1 MLNRP
6 STVDEL
12 STIGER
18 HHDAAAQSDEE
29 GERRKA
35 HGSGRGSFPVVRLL
49 WRRGHFRIVRKKG
62 ELRSILNGLAI
73 VKVMRRRKSAR
84 LR

>member
-12 STIGER
+12 STIGEH

-49 WRRGHFRIVRKKG
+49 
-62 ELRSILNGLAI
+62 
-73 VKVMRRRKSAR
+73 
-84 LR
+84 